1 MKAVI
6 SRKNKQNFIN
16 PQTKTLE
23 TNTIRSKSWPYALFR
38 KRHTPAIALVVAG
51 FLIGIVSVV
60 HANTNNHSEKAS
72 THTPVDQQ
80 PISAT
85 EIINTSQTAP
95 DSKTEDIHSQ
105 DQSDQPTPALQ
116 SEHSTEQSNSL
127 NIHAEIITN
136 HNNSSDI
143 QRTSITVNGVNL
155 QPDKNGRINE
165 EFENEESNIRIRA
178 KVNPNSP
185 SNDSNARVDIS
196 ANSAGGSP

>member
-60 HANTNNHSEKAS
+60 HANTNNQSENTS
-72 THTPVDQQ
+72 THTPVNQQ
-80 PISAT
+80 PSS
-85 EIINTSQTAP
+85 INENVDTSQTAP
-95 DSKTEDIHSQ
+95 DSKTEDMHSQ
-105 DQSDQPTPALQ
+105 NQSDQPTPAIQ
-116 SEHSTEQSNSL
+116 SDHSTEQSNSL

-136 HNNSSDI
+136 NNSSDV
-143 QRTSITVNGVNL
+143 QGTSITVNGVNL

-178 KVNPNSP
+178 NVNPNSP
-185 SNDSNARVDIS
+185 SNDSNTRVDIS